1 MQLKLSAKQTI
12 SKIIFSSPIA
22 LFLGIG
28 IFVSTDILQP
38 SYFKNLGLFY
48 PYFIVAM
55 FVGYLAVFLASS
67 YISAT
72 KSKFNAIFFMI
83 VFMCI
88 ESLFSLLAVQTY
100 YGSESIPLIRVA
112 SALCL
117 PLIFSLFYFLKIIEI
132 EKPPELEKNVKVL
145 LDESIIFK
153 NFDELERSKPDF

>member
-1 MQLKLSAKQTI
+1 MQWKISAKNAI

-28 IFVSTDILQP
+28 VFVATDILQP
-38 SYFKNLGLFY
+38 SYFKNLSLFY
-48 PYFIVAM
+48 PYFLAAM

-88 ESLFSLLAVQTY
+88 EALFSVLAVQTY
-100 YGSESIPLIRVA
+100 YGSETIPLIRIIA
-112 SALCL
+112 ALCL
-117 PLIFSLFYFLKIIEI
+117 PLVFSLFYFLKIIEI
-132 EKPPELEKNVKVL
+132 EKPVELEKNVKVL
-145 LDESIIFK
+145 LDESTLFK
-153 NFDELERSKPDF
+153 NFDELERSKPNF